1 MFNIIFPPSLCYN
14 HITDNFQGS
23 HYTCRQTWYKGAMH
37 FNWGKIIHQWCIIK
51 DFIWLMRIVS
61 QYAIFHELWWAV
73 HFICPLLRGGRL
85 IRTWWVAAWRLSFYH
100 VTEGLLILSSW
111 TISPLC
117 WLKNTW
123 NSHAAAN
130 RGESAGLRVGDSLIV
145 SFFIQFVVY
154 TPFVPCPHLF
164 VTHS

>member
-37 FNWGKIIHQWCIIK
+37 INWGKIIHQWCIIK

-73 HFICPLLRGGRL
+73 HLFVLFYVEAGWFVHGELRLGAFLFI
-85 IRTWWVAAWRLSFYH
+85 T
-100 VTEGLLILSSW
+100 
-111 TISPLC
+111 
-117 WLKNTW
+117 WLK
-123 NSHAAAN
+123 
-130 RGESAGLRVGDSLIV
+130 V
-145 SFFIQFVVY
+145 SWFWASEPY
-154 TPFVPCPHLF
+154 HLF
-164 VTHS
+164 VGWKTREILMPPPTVASLLGSALGILLLFLFSYNLLYTPPSFRVPIFL